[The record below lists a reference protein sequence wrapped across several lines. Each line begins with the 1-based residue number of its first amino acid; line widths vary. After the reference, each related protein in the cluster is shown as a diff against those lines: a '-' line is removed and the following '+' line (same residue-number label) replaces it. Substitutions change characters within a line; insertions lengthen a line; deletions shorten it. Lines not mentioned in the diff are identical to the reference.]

1 MSQPFLLGNPYYL
14 LLSLV
19 IMCYASFTML
29 NMIEQ
34 PETGGRSY
42 GLNWMIGG
50 ASVFSLGLWTMHV
63 ISLLASDHRIV
74 MNGLMLVILVGCGMI
89 IYTSFLVD
97 RQLMRGGHAL
107 GGMLL
112 AAGATMLH
120 YMSML
125 SDSVSMLN
133 MNWWLFLLSYAA
145 NFCGA
150 WTAYC
155 MLGRKSRY
163 YKIKSSLVLGFAN
176 MLMHQI
182 GMRALS
188 IEYSD
193 IMTTDRLNNYL
204 LLFAFLLGV
213 STMIILS
220 FSLTTWL
227 ASNKYGQIHERYKL
241 LVENSLDTIAL
252 IADDK
257 WEYINEAGIR
267 MFEAS
272 GESELMG
279 TSIYWLLDE
288 RHHAELGKWLADEQA
303 EQERPERPIE
313 LLWHSVKG
321 TPLHTEMIRA
331 STTLSGRKIKQ
342 VIIRDISERKKNEE
356 LLVNSEKLYIAG
368 QLAAGIA
375 HEIRNPLTSLKGF
388 LQLMSTGR
396 GSGDHY
402 YPIMK
407 SELIHIEAIVSELL
421 MLSKPQAYELKRS
434 DASLLMQEAI
444 SLLEG
449 QASFQHARI
458 QLRSVVAPL
467 WVLGVEAQLKQVFI
481 NILKNAIEAMP
492 GGGVVRVAMELD
504 DSACYVMTHISD
516 EGSGMPKEQLATL
529 GQPFYTTKDRGTGL
543 GLMVTYKIVDNHQ
556 GEIFAESQI
565 GVGTTFTIK
574 LPYAPPDI

>member
-1 MSQPFLLGNPYYL
+1 MSHPFMFGNPYYL
-14 LLSLV
+14 LLSLS

-34 PETGGRSY
+34 PGSGSRSF
-42 GLNWMIGG
+42 GSNWLIGG
-50 ASVFSLGLWTMHV
+50 ASVFGLGLWATHV
-63 ISLLASDHRIV
+63 IALLASDHRIV
-74 MNGLMLVILVGCGMI
+74 MNGSILAILAACGLFV
-89 IYTSFLVD
+89 YSSFLVNMQASKG
-97 RQLMRGGHAL
+97 RHAL

-112 AAGATMLH
+112 SAGTTMLH
-120 YMSML
+120 YTSML
-125 SDSVSMLN
+125 SDSVSMLY
-133 MNWWLFLLSYAA
+133 MNWWLFLLSYAV
-145 NFCGA
+145 NFCGGWA
-150 WTAYC
+150 AYR
-155 MLGRKSRY
+155 MLGQKSRY
-163 YKIKSSLVLGFAN
+163 HKIKSSLALGCSI

-182 GMRALS
+182 GVHALS

-193 IMTTDRLNNYL
+193 VMTTDRLNNYL

-257 WEYINEAGIR
+257 WEYMNAAGIR
-267 MFEAS
+267 MFEAAS
-272 GESELMG
+272 DKELLY

-288 RHHAELGKWLADEQA
+288 KHHAELGEWLADEQA
-303 EQERPERPIE
+303 EREQPERPIE

-321 TPLHTEMIRA
+321 RALHTEMIRA
-331 STTLSGRKIKQ
+331 STMLSGRLIKQ

-396 GSGDHY
+396 GNGEHY

-421 MLSKPQAYELKRS
+421 MLSKPQVYELKRM
-434 DASLLMQEAI
+434 DAIGLMEEALSLLG
-444 SLLEG
+444 G
-449 QASFQHARI
+449 QASYQHAQI
-458 QLRSVVAPL
+458 QLETAEEPL
-467 WVLGVEAQLKQVFI
+467 WMLGVEAQLRQVYI

-492 GGGVVRVAMELD
+492 GGGTVRVKMELD
-504 DSACYVMTHISD
+504 ATAGYVVTSIAD
-516 EGSGMPKEQLATL
+516 EGPGMPKEQLASL

-556 GEIFAESQI
+556 GVISAESQL
-565 GVGTTFTIK
+565 GVGTTFMIK
-574 LPYAPPDI
+574 LPRSLDE